1 MDSLFF
7 KFYPKGIIIC
17 FSGSY
22 FNHDFFH
29 NYFYPDRLNRNN
41 HPMKISDK
49 FILFCFDLKK
59 MLLLLS
65 KQIKDTTVFYK
76 NKLLK

>member
-1 MDSLFF
+1 
-7 KFYPKGIIIC
+7 
-17 FSGSY
+17 
-22 FNHDFFH
+22 
-29 NYFYPDRLNRNN
+29 
-41 HPMKISDK
+41 MKISDK